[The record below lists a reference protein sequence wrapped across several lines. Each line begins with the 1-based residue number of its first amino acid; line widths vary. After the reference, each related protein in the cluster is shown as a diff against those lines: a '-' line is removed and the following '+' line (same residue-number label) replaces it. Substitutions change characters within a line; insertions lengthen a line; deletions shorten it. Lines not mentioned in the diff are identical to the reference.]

1 VVEGNFLDLFA
12 GTGAVGIEAL
22 SRGAKLAF
30 FVEMSRPAV
39 ALIRQNLER
48 TGFTDRAE
56 VYAMEVIRAI
66 NLFHAGGAVFDVIY
80 LGAPYES
87 PALEKALAKLTEV
100 NILKNG
106 GIIVAEHRKQHL
118 LADNYGAMEKKR
130 DARYGETILSFYK
143 AGQ

>member
-1 VVEGNFLDLFA
+1 MVEGNFLDLFA

-22 SRGAKLAF
+22 SRGAKIAF

-39 ALIRQNLER
+39 ALIRQNLEL

-56 VYAMEVIRAI
+56 VYLMDVMRAL
-66 NLFHAGGAVFDVIY
+66 NLFHARGAKFDMLY

-87 PALEKALAKLTEV
+87 PVLEKALDRLAEISII
-100 NILKNG
+100 NRG
-106 GIIVAEHRKQHL
+106 GIIIAEHRKQHA
-118 LADNYGAMEKKR
+118 LADNYGEMEKRR